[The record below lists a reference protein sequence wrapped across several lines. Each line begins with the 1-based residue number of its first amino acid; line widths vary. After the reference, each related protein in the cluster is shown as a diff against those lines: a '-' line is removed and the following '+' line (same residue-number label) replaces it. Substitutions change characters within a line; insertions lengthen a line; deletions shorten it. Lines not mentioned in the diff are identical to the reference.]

1 MSNDPLREA
10 LVELVEETS
19 KVGIQLLL
27 GGGYGLYL
35 KQLHLMASATR
46 TLLPRQAW
54 PRPRATADLDVFV
67 PTEIVVDLEQ
77 MVQLRRVLD
86 ILGYQP
92 VPDARFMHFDR
103 AASQGKVRVEL
114 LTGPI
119 RSELRAE
126 VQIKAPRVRPKGDVQ
141 LHAYLTREAVGL
153 EVEPFAIPLLND
165 SFVLVPNAFSLLL
178 MKLHAC
184 HDRLNDENKQLGR
197 HHALDVYRLLAML
210 TEPELALAQR
220 LRREYRDD
228 EATKNAAIIVE
239 ESFAEMTGLAVLRMR
254 EHALASA
261 EMQIEQSLD
270 LLHDLFLDN

>member
-1 MSNDPLREA
+1 

-19 KVGIQLLL
+19 KVGIQLFL

-46 TLLPRQAW
+46 TLLPREAW
-54 PRPRATADLDVFV
+54 PRPRATADLDIFV
-67 PTEIVVDLEQ
+67 PTEVIVALEQ
-77 MVQLRRVLD
+77 MVQLQKVLD
-86 ILGYQP
+86 RLGYQP
-92 VPDARFMHFDR
+92 LPDARFMHFDR
-103 AASQGKVRVEL
+103 AAPQGKVRVEL

-119 RSELRAE
+119 PAELQGN
-126 VQIKAPRVRPKGDVQ
+126 VKISQPRVRPKGDVQ
-141 LHAYLTREAVGL
+141 LHAYLTREAIGL
-153 EVEPFAIPLLND
+153 EVEPFVVPLENEA
-165 SFVLVPNAFSLLL
+165 SVTIPNAFSLLL

-184 HDRLNDENKQLGR
+184 HDRLGDENKQLGR
-197 HHALDVYRLLAML
+197 HHALDVCRLLAML

-228 EATKNAAIIVE
+228 DATKNAAIIVE
-239 ESFAEMTGLAVLRMR
+239 ESFAEMTSLAVLRMR

-261 EMQIEQSLD
+261 EMQVEQSFD